1 MLGQKYLRLRNAP
14 HLWKGPKPCD
24 AVPRQPSQAWRGW
37 GEQGVHVINIKSLSA
52 TNRRRIL
59 YIFDPYTQEHNIHRT
74 PRRSGGFA
82 RGFREVLFPCQP
94 PCASPPRRRGLYRQ
108 HISHQKSRQAGAHH
122 SNRAWM
128 EWSPP
133 AVPAPL
139 PWGRG
144 RRRGWREGERAGA
157 RGSLANPQ
165 SAWGLRTLGAKL
177 GPERNFLPC
186 RPRGEGFSGR
196 AGL

>member
-14 HLWKGPKPCD
+14 HLWRGPKPGN

-82 RGFREVLFPCQP
+82 RGVWEVLFPCQP
-94 PCASPPRRRGLYRQ
+94 PPCLPPAPEGGCTDSTSVTKSPVKLARIIRTARGWSGPPLPCPPRCPG
-108 HISHQKSRQAGAHH
+108 
-122 SNRAWM
+122 
-128 EWSPP
+128 
-133 AVPAPL
+133 
-139 PWGRG
+139 
-144 RRRGWREGERAGA
+144 
-157 RGSLANPQ
+157 
-165 SAWGLRTLGAKL
+165 
-177 GPERNFLPC
+177 
-186 RPRGEGFSGR
+186 GEGGEEDGENERGQVPGALSQTHKVLGVSGPSER
-196 AGL
+196 S